1 MPSSILIGAIVIW
14 GAVTIYFAV
23 RSRDFRKFL
32 AGAFFVSAGIQL
44 YLYLVGVSVPLI
56 GTSFVQTPELS
67 AIRSSIHFVLFLIT
81 FYFGYIWKPK

>member
-1 MPSSILIGAIVIW
+1 MPPSILIGAIVIW

-44 YLYLVGVSVPLI
+44 YLFIVRVSVPLI

-81 FYFGYIWKPK
+81 LYFGYIWKPK